1 MQTIFKGYVLRL
13 YPTDKQKELINK
25 TIGCT
30 RFVYNHFLSDRINDY
45 KRAVKSKS
53 CYDQIKELPSLC
65 KEHPWLSEVDSC
77 SLRTALFSLDD
88 AYKRFYSKQNGFPKL
103 KNKDTGNSY
112 KTNNIKNTYKDKN
125 YESIKVDFQNKVIIL
140 PKLKE
145 VKFKGYRHKTNFI
158 GNIKSAV
165 IRRQANKYYVSLL
178 VEESLILLE
187 FIPRNIVGLD
197 LGIKDIII
205 TSYNDKIEN
214 SLSSLEV
221 KKRIKGLQKGLARCK
236 SGSKNRYKIK
246 LKLQRAYMKLKNI
259 RKHLIHYVTNRLVK
273 DNDIIVMEDLDIKNM
288 YQTHRVAKSLTN
300 IPLAE
305 IKQVLEYKCKWQ
317 NKKLLTINRYYPS
330 SQTCSVCEYQN
341 KEVKDLNIRRWE
353 CPKCSS
359 LHDRDIN
366 ASVNIMFEGLK
377 MYMQSLVLK

>member
-1 MQTIFKGYVLRL
+1 MR
-13 YPTDKQKELINK
+13 
-25 TIGCT
+25 
-30 RFVYNHFLSDRINDY
+30 
-45 KRAVKSKS
+45 
-53 CYDQIKELPSLC
+53 
-65 KEHPWLSEVDSC
+65 
-77 SLRTALFSLDD
+77 
-88 AYKRFYSKQNGFPKL
+88 
-103 KNKDTGNSY
+103 
-112 KTNNIKNTYKDKN
+112 DKN

-178 VEESLILLE
+178 VEEPLILPE
-187 FIPRNIVGLD
+187 FIPRSIVGLD

-205 TSYNDKIEN
+205 TSYNYKCEN

-236 SGSKNRYKIK
+236 PGSKNRYKIK

-273 DNDIIVMEDLDIKNM
+273 ENDIIVMEDLDIKNM

-305 IKQVLEYKCKWQ
+305 IKRVLEYKCKWQ

-330 SQTCSVCEYQN
+330 SQTCSVCGYQN

>member
-1 MQTIFKGYVLRL
+1 MLTTFKGYVLRI

-25 TIGCT
+25 TIGCA
-30 RFVYNHFLSDRINDY
+30 RFIYNHFLDEKINDY
-45 KRAVKSKS
+45 KETGKSKS
-53 CYDQIKELPSLC
+53 CYDQIKELPGLC
-65 KEHPWLSEVDSC
+65 KEYPWLSEVDSC
-77 SLRTALFSLDD
+77 SLRTALFSLED
-88 AYKRFYSKQNGFPKL
+88 AYKRFYSKQNGFPKF
-103 KNKDTGNSY
+103 KNKDIGNSY

-125 YESIKVDFQNKVIIL
+125 YESIKVDFQNKIITL

-145 VKFKGYRHKTNFI
+145 VKFRGYRNKDCFI

-178 VEESLILLE
+178 VEEPLILPE
-187 FIPRNIVGLD
+187 FIPRSIVGLD
-197 LGIKDIII
+197 LGIKDIIT
-205 TSYNDKIEN
+205 TSYNEKIEN

-259 RKHLIHYVTNRLVK
+259 RKHLIHDVTNKLVK
-273 DNDIIVMEDLDIKNM
+273 ENDIIVMEDLDVKNM
-288 YQTHRVAKSLTN
+288 YQTHRVAKFLTN

-305 IKQVLEYKCKWQ
+305 IKRVLEYKCKWQ

-330 SQTCSVCEYQN
+330 SQVCSVCGYQN

>member
-1 MQTIFKGYVLRL
+1 MLIILKGYILRL
-13 YPTDKQKELINK
+13 YPTDEQKELINK

-30 RFVYNHFLSDRINDY
+30 RFIYNYFLSDRINDY
-45 KRAVKSKS
+45 KRAAKSKS

-65 KEHPWLSEVDSC
+65 KEYPWLSEVDSC
-77 SLRTALFSLDD
+77 SLRTSLFNLDD
-88 AYKRFYSKQNGFPKL
+88 AYKRFFNKQNELPKL

-125 YESIKVDFQNKVIIL
+125 YESIKVDFQKRVITL

-145 VKFKGYRHKTNFI
+145 VKFRGYRNKTNFI

-165 IRRQANKYYVSLL
+165 IRRQANKYYVSIL
-178 VEESLILLE
+178 VEEPLIMPE
-187 FIPRNIVGLD
+187 FTPRSIVGLD
-197 LGIKDIII
+197 LGIKDIIT
-205 TSYNDKIEN
+205 TSYNYKCEN
-214 SLSSLEV
+214 SLSTLEV
-221 KKRIKGLQKGLARCK
+221 KNKIKGLQKGLARCK
-236 SGSKNRYKIK
+236 PGSKNRYKIK

-259 RKHLIHYVTNRLVK
+259 RKHLIHNITNK
-273 DNDIIVMEDLDIKNM
+273 IIKENDIVVMEDLNIKNM
-288 YQTHRVAKSLTN
+288 YQTHSIAKSLTN

-305 IKQVLEYKCKWQ
+305 IKRVLEYKCKWQ

-341 KEVKDLNIRRWE
+341 KEVKDLDIRSWE
-353 CPKCSS
+353 CPKCGT

-377 MYMQSLVLK
+377 MYVNRL

>member
-1 MQTIFKGYVLRL
+1 MQTTFKGYVLRI

-25 TIGCT
+25 TIGCA
-30 RFVYNHFLSDRINDY
+30 RFIYNHFLDEKINDY
-45 KRAVKSKS
+45 KETGKSKS
-53 CYDQIKELPSLC
+53 CYDQIKELPTLC
-65 KEHPWLSEVDSC
+65 KEYPWLSEVDSC

-88 AYKRFYSKQNGFPKL
+88 AYKRFFNKQNEFPRF
-103 KNKDTGNSY
+103 KNKDIGNSY

-125 YESIKVDFQNKVIIL
+125 YESIKVDFQNKIITL

-145 VKFKGYRHKTNFI
+145 VKFRGYRNKDYFI
-158 GNIKSAV
+158 GNIKSGV
-165 IRRQANKYYVSLL
+165 IRRVAGRYYVSVL
-178 VEESLILLE
+178 VEEPLILPE
-187 FIPRNIVGLD
+187 FTPRSIVGLD
-197 LGIKDIII
+197 LGIKDIIT
-205 TSYNDKIEN
+205 TSYNEKIEN
-214 SLSSLEV
+214 SLSTLEV
-221 KKRIKGLQKGLARCK
+221 KNKIKGLQKWLARCK
-236 SGSKNRYKIK
+236 PGSKNRYKIK

-259 RKHLIHYVTNRLVK
+259 RKHLIHNITNK
-273 DNDIIVMEDLDIKNM
+273 IIKENDIVVMEDLDIKNM

-305 IKQVLEYKCKWQ
+305 IKRVLEYKCKWQ

-330 SQTCSVCEYQN
+330 SQVCSVCGYQN